1 MIISSSVQLGTRGR
15 WSQLQAARRF
25 ASAADSDHSFSADL
39 TGIHDL
45 SDLSRFLKLRK
56 SELSVSDAL
65 HLTHTTLRLK
75 HSSDKSLRGRIP
87 KVVVR
92 TASQVLLPQLD
103 SLSTND
109 LVSLILVVGDNQQC
123 LDEFLMYRAA
133 RVCSKKLHLFTVKQC
148 VQIAGV
154 YSKQDLGDE
163 ELLRGIG
170 KRIAN
175 DEKAT
180 LSELVRTLRSLSKMG
195 IREDDLITR
204 VLKTARGTARIWEKD
219 AVTLV
224 IAMAELDEQDHDI
237 CRFLWDSISAA
248 KQPISHDD
256 EYYLL
261 FAFLWNPFPNTI
273 IQKII
278 DRATKDNRIR
288 KRLQLLSDSDHY
300 GLIPDF
306 DFYGLRVPSL
316 PAKVFR
322 SDHGMNLEGGFDDRS
337 SSPFSMSSGLHMEVI
352 NVLRSLGQQVSIE
365 VPTSSFIID
374 AVLPP

>member
-1 MIISSSVQLGTRGR
+1 
-15 WSQLQAARRF
+15 
-25 ASAADSDHSFSADL
+25 
-39 TGIHDL
+39 
-45 SDLSRFLKLRK
+45 
-56 SELSVSDAL
+56 
-65 HLTHTTLRLK
+65 
-75 HSSDKSLRGRIP
+75 
-87 KVVVR
+87 
-92 TASQVLLPQLD
+92 
-103 SLSTND
+103 
-109 LVSLILVVGDNQQC
+109 
-123 LDEFLMYRAA
+123 MYRAA
-133 RVCSKKLHLFTVKQC
+133 RVCSKKLRSLTVKQY

-170 KRIAN
+170 KRIAS
-175 DEKAT
+175 DKKAT

-204 VLKTARGTARIWEKD
+204 VLNTARGTARIWEKD

-224 IAMAELDEQDHDI
+224 IAMAELDVKDHDI
-237 CRFLWDSISAA
+237 CRLLWDTISAA

-278 DRATKDNRIR
+278 YSATKDNRIR
-288 KRLQLLSDSDHY
+288 KRLQLMSDSDHY
-300 GLIPDF
+300 GVIPDF
-306 DFYGLRVPSL
+306 DIKGLRAPSF
-316 PAKVFR
+316 PAKFPR
-322 SDHGMNLEGGFDDRS
+322 SDRGIKLEGGFDDRN
-337 SSPFSMSSGLHMEVI
+337 SSPWSMSSGLHMEVI